1 MGSIANPRHHISN
14 PTLYYKSLLP
24 YLLHDSKDYISHCT
38 DGGYASNTQLNS
50 HLMSGILL
58 FFTPMFSLFIML
70 ELPGLPSPMLL
81 LTKLSFFA
89 LLAFKDSFR
98 LVGLLMHFEEPS
110 YPWLGLT
117 DSLTWVGLGA
127 SLLWLGLKASFPC
140 CCLYGRSATGL
151 LTPFTVGILP
161 VVMINYWYWFSV

>member
-1 MGSIANPRHHISN
+1 MQDFFDVNILNLCCDTGMGSIANPRHHISN
-14 PTLYYKSLLP
+14 PPPYNKRLLP

-117 DSLTWVGLGA
+117 DSLT
-127 SLLWLGLKASFPC
+127 
-140 CCLYGRSATGL
+140 
-151 LTPFTVGILP
+151 
-161 VVMINYWYWFSV
+161 

>member
-1 MGSIANPRHHISN
+1 MGEEDKEGSARGGEMEEEEGSHPCTMPSSTSSPESDSIDDFLLEEFPAATVGTVGIRDG
-14 PTLYYKSLLP
+14 LVGSLLGAGVGFLEP
-24 YLLHDSKDYISHCT
+24 ITGRRLAELVFNCSATSLAGLHRF
-38 DGGYASNTQLNS
+38 
-50 HLMSGILL
+50 LMSGILL

-117 DSLTWVGLGA
+117 DSLT
-127 SLLWLGLKASFPC
+127 
-140 CCLYGRSATGL
+140 
-151 LTPFTVGILP
+151 
-161 VVMINYWYWFSV
+161 